1 MIGIFSFIPLSSKFN
16 FVHFQ
21 YIKNFMKKEKK
32 LIYISLLK
40 DKEKCDKVT
49 YEKIGIECLA
59 IDYSKEDVKGF
70 IKHVRN
76 KLSENNFEKIVMI
89 HGPWFQ
95 KTIKSFDNDLQKLL
109 SINKFNKYMSGEEL
123 RKDIFMMTVN
133 KTLPI
138 EYYCVDPLEIDI
150 SKSRHFQNKPIKKF
164 CFYEY
169 PDSDGK
175 DKFHYSDLY
184 IDTSKRHIKKRN
196 KYKFYFS
203 ANLVQR
209 LSLVKELSEKSDFFS
224 NIVDRDKY
232 IVNVYTTSTEKKN
245 KRHSYEDYINYL
257 ENSKYTL
264 VIPSNAINHFSY
276 LRFIEAVLR
285 GCIPLVYYKCNIDI
299 IKKSHKKLYDFILKE
314 GLIIENGDDLYNKV
328 EKYKH
333 SKLIEDILKVI

>member
-1 MIGIFSFIPLSSKFN
+1 MIGIFSFTPLSSKFN

-21 YIKNFMKKEKK
+21 FIKNLMKKEKN

-40 DKEKCDKVT
+40 DQDKCDKVT
-49 YEKIGIECLA
+49 YEKIGIKCMT
-59 IDYSKEDVKGF
+59 IDYMKHDVNGF
-70 IKHVRN
+70 IKQV
-76 KLSENNFEKIVMI
+76 KKQISENNLKKICMI

-109 SINKFNKYMSGEEL
+109 TINKFNKYMSGEEL
-123 RKDIFMMTVN
+123 RKDIFMLTVN
-133 KTLPI
+133 KYIPI

-150 SKSRHFQNKPIKKF
+150 SKSKHFKNKPIKKF

-184 IDTSKRHIKKRN
+184 IDKSKRHIKKRN

-209 LSLVKELSEKSDFFS
+209 FSLAKELSEQSDFFS
-224 NIVDRDKY
+224 NIVNKDKY
-232 IVNVYTTSTEKKN
+232 IINIYTTSNEKKN
-245 KRHSYEDYINYL
+245 KRHSYEEYINYL

-264 VIPSNAINHFSY
+264 VIPSNAITHFSY

-285 GCIPLVYYKCNIDI
+285 GCIPFVYYKCNIDI

-314 GLIIENGDDLYNKV
+314 GLIVENGKDLYNKV
-328 EKYKH
+328 EKFKH
-333 SKLIEDILKVI
+333 SKLMENILKVI